1 MKLALPPRTDV
12 FLILVLLS
20 LANIFFTEDLSIGL
34 IAGIVPILIA
44 SLKVRLVFIKFMELE
59 TDADPWRWLFE
70 AWLALV
76 TTTIIAGY
84 VLSKS
89 PKF

>member
-1 MKLALPPRTDV
+1 MKLITPPRTDV

-20 LANIFFTEDLSIGL
+20 LASIFFVEDLNIGL

-59 TDADPWRWLFE
+59 TDTAPWRWLFE
-70 AWLALV
+70 TWAALV

-89 PKF
+89 A